1 MIDALKRYTQALSGL
16 ADVSRQRAEQ
26 IANAL
31 AKQGLVS
38 TDQVRSIAQELARRG
53 EENRERL
60 LAVIRRELPRLGV
73 ASRNEVE
80 RLKQR
85 VQALEANQRATSK
98 RSTAAAPVKA
108 AKRSAARK
116 AARV

>member
-26 IANAL
+26 IASAL

-38 TDQVRSIAQELARRG
+38 TDQVRSIAQEIARRG
-53 EENRERL
+53 EENRERIREL
-60 LAVIRRELPRLGV
+60 IRRELPRLGV
-73 ASRNEVE
+73 ASRNDVE

-85 VQALEANQRATSK
+85 VQALEANQRAT
-98 RSTAAAPVKA
+98 
-108 AKRSAARK
+108 AKRAPAAGARK
-116 AARV
+116 AAKKTASRA